1 MPQSGWDRSSAAM
14 LLAAKA
20 QAAAAMWLAGSAALA
35 STDPRVCRPV
45 KVVGALTL
53 RRSTWNQRRGHERV
67 LGEESDGHVGVRPSV
82 RGWRRAGVGGRQVFS
97 LEWLSDG
104 EAGRGS

>member
-1 MPQSGWDRSSAAM
+1 M

-20 QAAAAMWLAGSAALA
+20 QAAAAIWLAGSAALA
-35 STDPRVCRPV
+35 STDPRVCRPG

-53 RRSTWNQRRGHERV
+53 RRSTCNQRRGHERV
-67 LGEESDGHVGVRPSV
+67 LGEESDGHVGVRLSV
-82 RGWRRAGVGGRQVFS
+82 RSWRRARVGGRQVYS
-97 LEWLSDG
+97 LDWLSDG